1 MAVKIN
7 CYQGKHENY
16 GVQRVF
22 GSFGWGIF
30 TVVAGY
36 LVDTYSQVARSI
48 SREHYYENKYPF
60 MPKRVLYCRN
70 IKIFLIF
77 SSKLIKKKFR
87 RHWVAGWTMLQVWAS
102 HVPRHTSLPS
112 SLRGEHFRYSLLVH
126 ASQPFKSPSFNLYW
140 HWHCLCC
147 LL

>member
-77 SSKLIKKKFR
+77 SSKLIKKKVQKTLGCWMD
-87 RHWVAGWTMLQVWAS
+87 HAAGVSVTCAEAYL
-102 HVPRHTSLPS
+102 S
-112 SLRGEHFRYSLLVH
+112 SYFLAG
-126 ASQPFKSPSFNLYW
+126 
-140 HWHCLCC
+140 
-147 LL
+147 